1 MKPPARR
8 SGVHKQRRSRLAR
21 TVALAIIV
29 AGVGGVSAGRASTTT
44 AAPDTPSCP
53 PALKFKSVPFSN
65 PTVVNN
71 RFLPMP
77 AGLQMT
83 LEGRANRG
91 GGPLPH
97 KVVFTVTGLTKIIN
111 GVQSVV
117 VYDTDENENVLQEAE
132 LAFFAQDDARNV
144 WSLGEYPEE
153 YDENGKFVGA
163 PNTWITS
170 FDGAQAGTI
179 MLGNPQLDTPEY
191 LQGFAPEIDFLD
203 CATVFQRDARTCVPV
218 KCYSDMLITDETS
231 PLDPDSGHQRKF
243 YAPRVG
249 NVKITAVDDP
259 EGETLV
265 LTSIKHLT
273 GADLQAVN
281 EKALKLERRGRRV
294 SDVYR
299 RTRLAR

>member
-8 SGVHKQRRSRLAR
+8 SGALVRRRTRLAKA
-21 TVALAIIV
+21 VALAVVV
-29 AGVGGVSAGRASTTT
+29 AGAGGVSAGRASTAPT
-44 AAPDTPSCP
+44 AADTPSCQ

-65 PTVVNN
+65 PTAVNN

-97 KVVFTVTGLTKIIN
+97 TVVFTVTGLTKIIN
-111 GVQSVV
+111 GVKTVV
-117 VYDTDENENVLQEAE
+117 VYDIDTNEGQLQEAE
-132 LAFFAQDDARNV
+132 LAFFAQDDARNI

-153 YDENGKFVGA
+153 YDNGVFAGA
-163 PNTWITS
+163 PNTWIAS
-170 FDGAQAGTI
+170 LDGAQAGTI
-179 MLGNPQLDTPEY
+179 MLGNPQLGTPEY
-191 LQGFAPEIDFLD
+191 LQGFAPDIDFLD
-203 CATVFQRDARTCVPV
+203 CATIFQRDARTCVPV
-218 KCYSDMLITDETS
+218 KCYSDMLVTDETS
-231 PLDPDSGHQRKF
+231 PLDPASGHQRKF

-249 NVKITAVDDP
+249 NVMITAVDDP

-265 LTSIKHLT
+265 LTDIKHLT
-273 GADLQAVN
+273 GADLDAVN
-281 EKALKLERRGRRV
+281 RQALKLERRGRRV